1 MRKTTKKDVQALYE
15 AILSLK
21 TIGEAKRFFRDLL
34 TKTEIQEFS
43 ERWKTARM
51 LDAGIPYSQ
60 IAKDT
65 GNSSTTIARVS
76 RWLKS
81 GKGGYRLA
89 LQRTRK
95 MKLS

>member
-1 MRKTTKKDVQALYE
+1 MRKTSKKDVESLWK
-15 AILSLK
+15 AILTLRNVN
-21 TIGEAKRFFRDLL
+21 EAKRFFGDLL

-51 LDAGIPYSQ
+51 LDSGISYSR
-60 IAKDT
+60 IAKET

-81 GKGGYRLA
+81 GKGGFRLV

-95 MKLS
+95 K